1 VVRFSDALFADL
13 KVIRAF
19 LFKRMYR
26 APAVVEMR
34 AQVTRVVAEL
44 FPFFMEHPE
53 ELPKQWRKDVE
64 DVADDETALARIVS
78 DYIAGMT
85 DRFALQRHA
94 RLIGGVEVARIA

>member
-1 VVRFSDALFADL
+1 
-13 KVIRAF
+13 
-19 LFKRMYR
+19 MYR

-44 FPFFMEHPE
+44 FPFFMANPG
-53 ELPKQWRKDVE
+53 ELPKQWRRDVE
-64 DVADDETALARIVS
+64 AVANDETALARIVS

-94 RLIGGVEVARIA
+94 QLIGGVEVARIA